1 VSKKLAMTVVSQA
14 LTAPMLILNALLDMK
29 LSEAVQL
36 ALVGQAAAAITSYL
50 VAQGLVDKEEAK
62 HA

>member
-1 VSKKLAMTVVSQA
+1 MTVVSQA
-14 LTAPMLILNALLDMK
+14 LTALMLILNALLDMN